1 MSITKSKVYEWAL
14 QCGLIDDSTV
24 NPVSD
29 RYLADLMAFAQ
40 LAAEDRP
47 NLPDQITAM
56 INELQEAQAEARA
69 AIAKARGQE

>member
-14 QCGLIDDSTV
+14 QCGLIDDGAV

-40 LAAEDRP
+40 LAAENKP

-69 AIAKARGQE
+69 AVARARGQL

>member
-1 MSITKSKVYEWAL
+1 MITKSKVYYWAL
-14 QCGLIDDSTV
+14 QCGLIDDSAV

-29 RYLADLMAFAQ
+29 RHLADLMAFAQ
-40 LAAEDRP
+40 LAAEDKP

-69 AIAKARGQE
+69 AVARARGQE